1 MVCFSTRRLPWRN
14 NLATF
19 RYCVSSRR
27 VEESPRHAPAPLP
40 GRGTAPTRPQQKLPS
55 ATRHAVPGLGH
66 LTYLSRFRR
75 QPRICPSCW
84 QDTEQR
90 RGGLQQGFCLT
101 LGACSHCRDTLLFQ
115 RQFCKARARAAKR
128 LLFLEVKNSSS
139 KTHPKPSSA
148 SLFRPLMP
156 CPQAS
161 AHLCKEQTG
170 RAPRGGGQR
179 EATAQAGLRGQ
190 RSMPSP
196 ARNDAEK
203 HAVPSPRP

>member
-19 RYCVSSRR
+19 RYYVSSRR

-115 RQFCKARARAAKR
+115 RQFCKARACAAKW
-128 LLFLEVKNSSS
+128 LLGSKKPLKPNPPKALLRFSFPPSDALSAGFSSS
-139 KTHPKPSSA
+139 WQRA
-148 SLFRPLMP
+148 NGP
-156 CPQAS
+156 CPERRWPKRGHGTSGAARTTLDAQ
-161 AHLCKEQTG
+161 
-170 RAPRGGGQR
+170 PRQKR
-179 EATAQAGLRGQ
+179 R
-190 RSMPSP
+190 
-196 ARNDAEK
+196 
-203 HAVPSPRP
+203 